1 MPPTLI
7 SSREDPVCMDA
18 VREFESEF
26 LRVFPHATLTD
37 APHLGTKRFLVRVFR
52 RTYRHHPR
60 ALLTRRLR
68 STPGTFQMS
77 VQMGPDFA
85 LAIPSFLLRGPNFI
99 YMFDAWPRYMPWL
112 VDFANHFNVKAIFF
126 SARQSCQLFNERG
139 IGGRTRGHW
148 LPEGIAPDDYT
159 WLPVD
164 GKVIDVLE
172 FGRRHEAYH
181 NQIRPALQ
189 AAGAA
194 HVYAKPGE
202 LLFPSKHDLCHA
214 LSRAKICICFPSSVT
229 DPERAEG
236 VSTMTLRYLQAM
248 ISRCLVVG
256 QAPSDI
262 AEVFGYD
269 PVIAYDGSD
278 PAGQL
283 LDVARNFETYQPLV
297 ERNHAAVLSSH
308 LWRNRIESVRS
319 LLTDAA

>member
-1 MPPTLI
+1 
-7 SSREDPVCMDA
+7 MDA

-26 LRVFPHATLTD
+26 LRVFPHATLTG
-37 APHLGTKRFLVRVFR
+37 APHLGLKRFLVRLFR
-52 RTYRHHPR
+52 RSYRHFPP
-60 ALLTRRLR
+60 ALLTRRPR
-68 STPGTFQMS
+68 WVPGYFQMS
-77 VQMGPDFA
+77 VQMGPDFG
-85 LAIPSFLLRGPNFI
+85 LVIPAFLLRGPNFI
-99 YMFDAWPRYMPWL
+99 YMFDGWPRYMPWL
-112 VDFANHFNVKAIFF
+112 VDFADHFNVKAIFF
-126 SARQSCQLFNERG
+126 SARQSCQLFNQHR
-139 IGGRTRGHW
+139 IGGEQRGHW
-148 LPEGIAPDDYT
+148 LPEGIAPDDYAG
-159 WLPVD
+159 LPVE

-189 AAGAA
+189 AARAA

-214 LSRAKICICFPSSVT
+214 LSRTKICICFPSSVT

-248 ISRCLVVG
+248 ISKCLVVG
-256 QAPSDI
+256 EAPLDI

-269 PVIAYDGSD
+269 PVIPYDNSD

-283 LDVARNFETYQPLV
+283 LDVARNFDKYQPLV
-297 ERNHAAVLSSH
+297 ERNHAAVLSDH
-308 LWRNRIESVRS
+308 LWRNRLRSIRS

>member
-1 MPPTLI
+1 VLATLI
-7 SSREDPVCMDA
+7 SSREAATCMDA

-26 LRVFPHATLTD
+26 SRVFPNATLAD
-37 APHLGTKRFLVRVFR
+37 APYLGLRRFLVRAFR
-52 RTYRHHPR
+52 RSYRHLPRRVLTPRPR
-60 ALLTRRLR
+60 AI
-68 STPGTFQMS
+68 PGTFQMS

-112 VDFANHFNVKAIFF
+112 VDFADHFSVKAIFF

-148 LPEGIAPDDYT
+148 LPEGIAPDDYA
-159 WLPVD
+159 WLPVE
-164 GKVIDVLE
+164 GKDIDVLE
-172 FGRRHEAYH
+172 FGRRHEVYH

-269 PVIAYDGSD
+269 PVVAYDGSD
-278 PAGQL
+278 PASQL
-283 LDVARNFETYQPLV
+283 LNLARNFGQYQSLV
-297 ERNHAAVLSSH
+297 ERNHAAVVSSH
-308 LWRNRIESVRS
+308 LWRNRLESIRP